1 MILVSACLLGIHC
14 RYNGKHNLNIKV
26 RNIAN
31 RDGMIPVCPEQLGG
45 LPTPRL
51 PCEIIVVGG
60 ARRVIQSDGVDVT
73 EAFRKGAEE
82 TMKIA
87 SIYHV
92 RQAILKSNSPSCG
105 SCKIYDGTFSG
116 TLIKG
121 EGLTAEMLKQNGIQV
136 LNEDDC

>member
-82 TMKIA
+82 TMKI
-87 SIYHV
+87 
-92 RQAILKSNSPSCG
+92 PSCG